1 MALFK
6 EQKEEHFL
14 PATEHT
20 DVVCKVLIGNGQ
32 SGSYLITLDADL
44 LSADQP
50 ATLGK
55 KADIEGKTTYVIA
68 HVTDVLQETN
78 WTSLSITLT
87 EGTRE
92 THFGPYNYQVPHQN
106 DEVDF
111 TIQIHHS

>member
-1 MALFK
+1 MALHTEEK
-6 EQKEEHFL
+6 VEHFL

-20 DVVCKVLIGNGQ
+20 DVACKVFVGNGQ
-32 SGSYLITLDADL
+32 SGTYLILLDDAL
-44 LSADQP
+44 LSVDQP

-55 KADIEGKTTYVIA
+55 KSDIIGKTTYVIA

-78 WTSLSITLT
+78 WTSLSITLL
-87 EGTRE
+87 EGDHE
-92 THFGPYNYQVPHQN
+92 THFGPYNYQVQHQN